1 MNINIASTTG
11 WLCEAGKDNRG
22 GRVKRGFRT
31 RTRLT
36 KSLQNLLW
44 DTIEPQST
52 HPMAPGR
59 LAASLG
65 RYLGA
70 RPKHVFLLAQR
81 GIYLFMCVLSGGFR
95 AATPNLP
102 RTCTWRCQDRTKP
115 MAVRVAII
123 DQRIDARAECER
135 DGMDWEASYAEYY
148 TAQGHRRGEHRVLNV
163 QATIAL
169 DGRHVGR
176 IRPRQRRRRQ
186 VADERGRSH
195 GPGPV
200 PTTSWRVQRQFQLDG
215 RRGREPPPPRPRD
228 RGPADAPRRADGSRP
243 PGHQPPH
250 LGANFLLACVC
261 V

>member
-70 RPKHVFLLAQR
+70 RPKHVFLVGQR
-81 GIYLFMCVLSGGFR
+81 CRYLFMLPSLVTIGILYWLLLQ
-95 AATPNLP
+95 TPL
-102 RTCTWRCQDRTKP
+102 
-115 MAVRVAII
+115 
-123 DQRIDARAECER
+123 
-135 DGMDWEASYAEYY
+135 
-148 TAQGHRRGEHRVLNV
+148 RRFFTGCP
-163 QATIAL
+163 I
-169 DGRHVGR
+169 
-176 IRPRQRRRRQ
+176 
-186 VADERGRSH
+186 
-195 GPGPV
+195 
-200 PTTSWRVQRQFQLDG
+200 
-215 RRGREPPPPRPRD
+215 
-228 RGPADAPRRADGSRP
+228 
-243 PGHQPPH
+243 
-250 LGANFLLACVC
+250 
-261 V
+261 